1 MGETLRLALPAPPA
15 EVKPPAP
22 PAEAKLPAPPAEVN
36 TSLTSNCST
45 SCGAVFSAKPHKL
58 VFVERSRLAHSRF
71 GRGCHSS
78 SAHWKRNS
86 NPFSRYQLFR
96 LPFLGE
102 IIWVSVKRQP
112 LFPKTPI
119 RVAFFLRYIFV
130 SCQKSN
136 LNSPKCILRLPFPG
150 NALGKAFKR
159 ATLIPQNAFY
169 GCFFEKCRGVECV
182 REVENKSQSASTVNA
197 IIILKALEAVFE

>member
-1 MGETLRLALPAPPA
+1 MPKSPPVHQTSICRTLRLTFAALRAWVPQFF
-15 EVKPPAP
+15 
-22 PAEAKLPAPPAEVN
+22 
-36 TSLTSNCST
+36 
-45 SCGAVFSAKPHKL
+45 GALEGK
-58 VFVERSRLAHSRF
+58 
-71 GRGCHSS
+71 
-78 SAHWKRNS
+78 S
-86 NPFSRYQLFR
+86 NPFSRYPLFR
-96 LPFLGE
+96 LPFFGE
-102 IIWVSVKRQP
+102 MIWVSVKRQP
-112 LFPKTPI
+112 LFPKIPI

-169 GCFFEKCRGVECV
+169 GCFFGKCRGVECV
-182 REVENKSQSASTVNA
+182 REVDNKSQSASLVNA